1 MDCNVIKDL
10 IPLYIDGCCSPES
23 ADLVRAHIGGCEECR
38 SLWETM
44 KQGPETASSREC
56 SWIARVNPSWTRRT
70 TGAFV
75 AGSAAAAAAAAM
87 TNDDAAARQ

>member
-23 ADLVRAHIGGCEECR
+23 ADLVRAHIDGCEECR

-44 KQGPETASSREC
+44 KQGPETAPSATAAPKRMGRIRSEERRVGEEC
-56 SWIARVNPSWTRRT
+56 RARWAPYY
-70 TGAFV
+70 
-75 AGSAAAAAAAAM
+75 
-87 TNDDAAARQ
+87 

>member
-23 ADLVRAHIGGCEECR
+23 ADLVKTHIEKCEECR

-44 KQGPETASSREC
+44 KQDHPEKYASRLDFHC
-56 SWIARVNPSWTRRT
+56 RFADRT
-70 TGAFV
+70 
-75 AGSAAAAAAAAM
+75 
-87 TNDDAAARQ
+87 D